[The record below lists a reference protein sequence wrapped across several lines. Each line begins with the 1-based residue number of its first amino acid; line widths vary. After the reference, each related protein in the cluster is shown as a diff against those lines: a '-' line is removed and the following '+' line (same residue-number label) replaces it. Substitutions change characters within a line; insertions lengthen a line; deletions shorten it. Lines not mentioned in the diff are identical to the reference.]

1 MSYFKMKG
9 ENFRNLGEVWGN
21 LLVSLS
27 ICIFIEWIKI
37 KGIGN
42 SVYNLLVFFLIILN
56 LNIEVYY
63 VVIIE
68 IKYFLFVSILVV
80 FIFNFSFGFIDRIV
94 GSFIK

>member
-1 MSYFKMKG
+1 MRG

-27 ICIFIEWIKI
+27 IFYWMKKSFC
-37 KGIGN
+37 
-42 SVYNLLVFFLIILN
+42 NLLVFFLIILN
-56 LNIEVYY
+56 FNIEVYY

-68 IKYFLFVSILVV
+68 INYFLLVSILVV